1 MVALQKAVIFATIAW
16 FAIALIGGLIDYFGL
31 LGETEKSLLLIPISV
46 IIIFLAAFEY
56 LKEIHAQYEAEGLE
70 LAMVFGGVAIALDLL
85 IFSIFYGEGIGWF
98 LSIGNWLGIAFKFI
112 FPLAAGLYLQHTV
125 TD

>member
-1 MVALQKAVIFATIAW
+1 MVALQKALIFGTIAW
-16 FAIALIGGLIDYFGL
+16 FAIALIDSLIGYFGL
-31 LGETEKSLLLIPISV
+31 LGETEKSLILIPISV

-70 LAMVFGGVAIALDLL
+70 LAMVFGATAIVLDLL
-85 IFSIFYGEGIGWF
+85 VFSIFYGEGVSRF

-112 FPLAAGLYLQHTV
+112 FPLAAGMYLQHTV